1 MPYPGPPAELD
12 QRAREFLSKQNPLPA
27 NLHLVIDPDY
37 RFTNQY
43 DLRWDAPRKPRIPP
57 HSW

>member
-27 NLHLVIDPDY
+27 NLHLVIDPD
-37 RFTNQY
+37 
-43 DLRWDAPRKPRIPP
+43 L
-57 HSW
+57 